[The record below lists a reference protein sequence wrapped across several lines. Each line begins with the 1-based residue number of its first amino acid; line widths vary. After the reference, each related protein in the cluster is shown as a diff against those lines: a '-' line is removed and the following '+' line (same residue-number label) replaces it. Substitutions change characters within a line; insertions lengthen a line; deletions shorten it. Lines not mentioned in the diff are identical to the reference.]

1 MCKVCAFDTE
11 SKTLREIRKTKQIHE
26 QYRNWIDEHRR
37 LPETFRPRLAVSAT
51 EHTSGESGKPYF
63 VQSLWF
69 LKLNSSDHQNLPTT
83 LTVMALAATP
93 PLLTDLYVD
102 DDDYDVMA
110 LVTSTA
116 KTIAEDWGNTTKK
129 MKCASIGDD
138 VTPRITVVSD

>member
-1 MCKVCAFDTE
+1 M
-11 SKTLREIRKTKQIHE
+11 
-26 QYRNWIDEHRR
+26 
-37 LPETFRPRLAVSAT
+37 
-51 EHTSGESGKPYF
+51 
-63 VQSLWF
+63 F